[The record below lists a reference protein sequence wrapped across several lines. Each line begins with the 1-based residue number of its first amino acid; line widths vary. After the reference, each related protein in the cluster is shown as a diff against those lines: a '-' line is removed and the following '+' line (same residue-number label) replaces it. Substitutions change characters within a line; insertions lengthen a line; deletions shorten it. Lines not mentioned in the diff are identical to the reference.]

1 MSQPRKKDDSDV
13 KDLPTG
19 EEVSQYG
26 KDVEIRERWEL
37 LHTINDFTDRPMIFL
52 SMVWL
57 VLLILDFTSGLSPVM
72 SQLSNAIWILFILD
86 FLLEFTIAP
95 RKVAYLRRSWLTAL
109 SLMIPALRIFRIFQ
123 ALRILR
129 AVRVTRSLTMVR
141 LISSLNRGMRA
152 LRNTFAKRGF
162 GYAVALTLIVTLA
175 GAAGMLQ
182 FESPASL
189 RQAGVE
195 GTGLENYGEALWW
208 TGMIMTTIG
217 SEYWPVTGEGRLL
230 AWLLSLYGLAI
241 FGYITATV
249 ASHFIAQDTSADAA
263 RAATARDAEM
273 LRDEV
278 VALRTQISTMMT
290 MLDAQ
295 TAQGSVEE

>member
-1 MSQPRKKDDSDV
+1 V
-13 KDLPTG
+13 KDLPTREEPG
-19 EEVSQYG
+19 VYGEDEEV
-26 KDVEIRERWEL
+26 RERWEL
-37 LHTINDFTDRPMIFL
+37 LQTINDITDRPMIFL

-57 VLLILDFTSGLSPVM
+57 VLLILDFTSGLSPVL

-86 FLLEFTIAP
+86 FLLEFIIAP
-95 RKVAYLRRSWLTAL
+95 SKRLYLRRGWLTAV

-129 AVRVTRSLTMVR
+129 AVRVTRSLAMVR

-152 LRNTFAKRGF
+152 LRNTFSKRGF

-241 FGYITATV
+241 FGYITATL
-249 ASHFIAQDTSADAA
+249 ASHFISQDTGGEDA
-263 RAATARDAEM
+263 RASTTRDTEV
-273 LRDEV
+273 LRDEI
-278 VALRTQISTMMT
+278 VALRTQISAMMT
-290 MLDAQ
+290 RLDAQ
-295 TAQGSVEE
+295 PAQGSAEE